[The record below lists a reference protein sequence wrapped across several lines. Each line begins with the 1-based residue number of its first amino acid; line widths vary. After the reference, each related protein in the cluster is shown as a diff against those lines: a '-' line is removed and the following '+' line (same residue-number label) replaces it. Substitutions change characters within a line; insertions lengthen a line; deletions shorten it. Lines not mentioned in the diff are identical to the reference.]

1 MTTEGISFKPKR
13 GKWRSIRENVTL
25 NYHFLNC
32 LHIKIILRISRYATV
47 STDESVYVIG
57 GYTGNPNEDGYV
69 PPMKSSVIA
78 EYRDGSWNNI
88 GNFVQGRD
96 YHSAILLGSS
106 IMIVGGIRE
115 SGRCDR
121 CT

>member
-1 MTTEGISFKPKR
+1 M
-13 GKWRSIRENVTL
+13 
-25 NYHFLNC
+25 NC
-32 LHIKIILRISRYATV
+32 LHIKDIFRIAFFATV
-47 STDESVYVIG
+47 STDDSVYVIG
-57 GYTGNPNEDGYV
+57 GFTGHPTEDGYA

-96 YHSAILLGSS
+96 VHGAILLGSS
-106 IMIVGGIRE
+106 IMIVGGLRE
-115 SGRCDR
+115 PGRCDR

>member
-1 MTTEGISFKPKR
+1 M
-13 GKWRSIRENVTL
+13 
-25 NYHFLNC
+25 
-32 LHIKIILRISRYATV
+32 

-57 GYTGNPNEDGYV
+57 GFTGHPTEGAP

-78 EYRDGSWNNI
+78 EYKDGSWNNI

-96 YHSAILLGSS
+96 VHGAVLLGSS
-106 IMIVGGIRE
+106 MMIVGGLRE
-115 SGRCDR
+115 PGRCNR